1 MVAIVLY
8 YQKDNTELNLK
19 DMTKTI
25 LIATDYSLE
34 SLNILK
40 KVLKEKDA
48 SEDTNQYNILLVSG
62 YDMGDSIRDLLFTT
76 KSTIFNKIRP
86 QEFCDA
92 HGIIKNK
99 YPHLIGKIT
108 CDVFTGSFQ
117 RTFNN
122 YVKAEN
128 IEEAYYSLSVKSKG
142 KGKFDIIPYIIKC
155 KELESREITIGIT
168 ERLPERGRLAEIF
181 VEV

>member
-1 MVAIVLY
+1 
-8 YQKDNTELNLK
+8 
-19 DMTKTI
+19 MTRKI

-48 SEDTNQYNILLVSG
+48 NEDPNQYDILLVSG

-76 KSTIFNKIRP
+76 KSTVFNKIRP
-86 QEFCDA
+86 QEFNDA
-92 HGIIKNK
+92 FGIIKNK
-99 YPHLIGKIT
+99 YPHLINKII
-108 CDVFTGSFQ
+108 CDIFTGSFQ

-128 IEEAYYSLSVKSKG
+128 IEEAYYSPSIKSRG
-142 KGKFDIIPYIIKC
+142 KGKFDIIPYVKKC
-155 KELESREITIGIT
+155 KDLPSHEIKVEIP

>member
-1 MVAIVLY
+1 
-8 YQKDNTELNLK
+8 
-19 DMTKTI
+19 MTKTI

-40 KVLKEKDA
+40 KVLKEKET
-48 SEDTNQYNILLVSG
+48 SEDRNRYTILLVSG
-62 YDMGDSIRDLLFTT
+62 YETGDSIRDLLFNT

-92 HGIIKNK
+92 YGIIKNK
-99 YPHLIGKIT
+99 YPHLVSKIV
-108 CDVFTGSFQ
+108 CDIFTGSFQ

-128 IEEAYYSLSVKSKG
+128 IEEAYYSPSIKSKG
-142 KGKFDIIPYIIKC
+142 KGKFDITPYIKKC
-155 KELESREITIGIT
+155 RVLQAREIKVEIA
-168 ERLPERGRLAEIF
+168 ERLPERGRLAEVF

>member
-1 MVAIVLY
+1 MA
-8 YQKDNTELNLK
+8 
-19 DMTKTI
+19 KTI

-48 SEDTNQYNILLVSG
+48 SEDQNQYNILLTSG
-62 YDMGDSIRDLLFTT
+62 YDGGDSIRDLLFTT
-76 KSTIFNKIRP
+76 KTSVFNKIRP
-86 QEFCDA
+86 EEFCDA
-92 HGIIKNK
+92 YGIISNK
-99 YPHLIGKIT
+99 YPHLINKIT

-117 RTFNN
+117 RTFNQ

-128 IEEAYYSLSVKSKG
+128 IEEAYYSPSIKSKG
-142 KGKFDIIPYIIKC
+142 KGKFDLIPYIKKC
-155 KELESREITIGIT
+155 KELQSHEITVEVR

>member
-1 MVAIVLY
+1 
-8 YQKDNTELNLK
+8 
-19 DMTKTI
+19 MTKTI

-48 SEDTNQYNILLVSG
+48 SEDQNQYNILLTSG
-62 YDMGDSIRDLLFTT
+62 YDAGDSIRDLLFTT
-76 KSTIFNKIRP
+76 KTSVFNKIRP
-86 QEFCDA
+86 AEFCDA
-92 HGIIKNK
+92 FGIISNK
-99 YPHLIGKIT
+99 YPHLVNKII

-117 RTFNN
+117 RTFNQ

-128 IEEAYYSLSVKSKG
+128 IEEAYYSPSIKSKG
-142 KGKFDIIPYIIKC
+142 KGKFDLIPYIKKC
-155 KELESREITIGIT
+155 KELQSHEITV
-168 ERLPERGRLAEIF
+168 EVREKLPERGRLAEIF

>member
-1 MVAIVLY
+1 MA
-8 YQKDNTELNLK
+8 
-19 DMTKTI
+19 KTI

-48 SEDTNQYNILLVSG
+48 SEDQNQYNILLTSG
-62 YDMGDSIRDLLFTT
+62 YDYGDSIRDLLFNT
-76 KSTIFNKIRP
+76 KTSVFNKIRP
-86 QEFCDA
+86 KEFCDA
-92 HGIIKNK
+92 YGIIKNK
-99 YPHLIGKIT
+99 YPHLVNKII
-108 CDVFTGSFQ
+108 CDIFTGSFQ
-117 RTFNN
+117 RTFNQ

-128 IEEAYYSLSVKSKG
+128 IEEAYYSSSIKSKG
-142 KGKFDIIPYIIKC
+142 KGKFDLTPYIKKC
-155 KELESREITIGIT
+155 KDLKSHEITIEVR

>member
-1 MVAIVLY
+1 MA
-8 YQKDNTELNLK
+8 
-19 DMTKTI
+19 KTI

-48 SEDTNQYNILLVSG
+48 SEDQNTYNILLVSG
-62 YDMGDSIRDLLFTT
+62 YDSGDSIRDLLFNTKTT
-76 KSTIFNKIRP
+76 VFNKIRP
-86 QEFCDA
+86 EEFCDA
-92 HGIIKNK
+92 YGIIKNK
-99 YPHLIGKIT
+99 YPHLVNKII

-117 RTFNN
+117 RTFNQ
-122 YVKAEN
+122 YVKAEQ
-128 IEEAYYSLSVKSKG
+128 IEEAYYSPSIKSKG
-142 KGKFDIIPYIIKC
+142 KGMFDLIPYIKKCRELQSQEIKV
-155 KELESREITIGIT
+155 EIV

>member
-1 MVAIVLY
+1 
-8 YQKDNTELNLK
+8 
-19 DMTKTI
+19 MTKTI

-40 KVLKEKDA
+40 KVLKEKHGKG
-48 SEDTNQYNILLVSG
+48 EETQYNILFVSG

-86 QEFCDA
+86 VEFCDA
-92 HGIIKNK
+92 FSIIKNK
-99 YPHLIGKIT
+99 YPNLINKMI

-117 RTFNN
+117 RTFNH
-122 YVKAEN
+122 YIT
-128 IEEAYYSLSVKSKG
+128 IEKIDEAYYSPSIKSKG
-142 KGKFDIIPYIIKC
+142 KGKFDIIPYIKKC
-155 KELESREITIGIT
+155 KALESHEIALEIS
-168 ERLPERGRLAEIF
+168 ESLPERGRLAEIF

>member
-1 MVAIVLY
+1 
-8 YQKDNTELNLK
+8 
-19 DMTKTI
+19 MTKTI

-48 SEDTNQYNILLVSG
+48 REDETQYDILLVSG
-62 YDMGDSIRDLLFTT
+62 YEMGDSIRDLLFTT
-76 KSTIFNKIRP
+76 KSAIFNKIRP
-86 QEFCDA
+86 QEFVDA
-92 HGIIKNK
+92 YGIIKNK
-99 YPHLIGKIT
+99 YPHLINRVV

-128 IEEAYYSLSVKSKG
+128 IEEAYYSPAIKSKG
-142 KGKFDIIPYIIKC
+142 KGKFDIAPYIKKC
-155 KELESREITIGIT
+155 KDLSTQEIRVEIAK
-168 ERLPERGRLAEIF
+168 RLPERGRLAEVF